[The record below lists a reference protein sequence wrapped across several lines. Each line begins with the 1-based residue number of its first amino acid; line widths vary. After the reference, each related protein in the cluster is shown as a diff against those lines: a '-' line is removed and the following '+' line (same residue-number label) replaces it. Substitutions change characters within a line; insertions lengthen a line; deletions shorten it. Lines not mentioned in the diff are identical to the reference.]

1 MKNTEIYPV
10 GCRVVLDYMDDPA
23 APPIG
28 TQGTVLGTDAMN
40 SILVDWDNGSGLNVT
55 EVDRIHKVRTEDEAK
70 ITLNWYGQHQPD
82 TDARCPRCGD
92 MMFGPAARH
101 ALSRYAAITVCDRC
115 GMAESLECAR
125 LKKKLS
131 LAEWCAV
138 VLPRIGGGRWN
149 R

>member
-1 MKNTEIYPV
+1 MKNTETYPV
-10 GCRVVLDYMDDPA
+10 GCRVVLDKMDDPA

-28 TQGTVLGTDAMN
+28 TQGTVLRIDAVN
-40 SILVDWDNGSGLNVT
+40 SILVNWDNGSGLNVT
-55 EVDRIHKVRTEDEAK
+55 EADRIHKVRTEDEAK
-70 ITLNWYGQHQPD
+70 ITLNWYGRHQPD

-92 MMFGPAARH
+92 MMFGATARH

-115 GMAESLECAR
+115 GMVESLECAW
-125 LKKKLS
+125 LKKKLP
-131 LAEWCAV
+131 LAKWCAV